1 MSNAFPSLS
10 HTPQAFPLP
19 SIPEDTL
26 HYTLH
31 LPPNSP
37 TEQDPSALALLIT
50 EYVESLLIQPWLWNR
65 DSWELKVIS
74 QAGELD
80 IDVEG
85 GRLEG
90 RMRVGDAVDDEWLVV
105 YLLRQVSKKW
115 PELIIG

>member
-31 LPPNSP
+31 LPPTNAK
-37 TEQDPSALALLIT
+37 EQDASALALLIT

-80 IDVEG
+80 GGVEG

>member
-1 MSNAFPSLS
+1 MSNAFPSLQ
-10 HTPQAFPLP
+10 HTSQPFPLP

-31 LPPNSP
+31 VPAKGKEGD
-37 TEQDPSALALLIT
+37 TSALALLIT
-50 EYVESLLIQPWLWNR
+50 EYVESLLLQPWLWNR

-74 QAGELD
+74 QAGDLE
-80 IDVEG
+80 

-105 YLLRQVSKKW
+105 YLLRQVSKRW
-115 PELIIG
+115 PDLIIG

>member
-10 HTPQAFPLP
+10 HTPQPFPLP

-31 LPPNSP
+31 ISAA
-37 TEQDPSALALLIT
+37 EQNEEDTSALALLIT

-74 QAGELD
+74 QAGDLD
-80 IDVEG
+80 G

-105 YLLRQVSKKW
+105 YLLRQVSLRW
-115 PELIIG
+115 PNLIIG